1 MLLANNLIDYF
12 LILDYNLFKDIMKK
26 LVTLI
31 MIVILG
37 MSMLSGCDFF
47 SGNSDSLTISGY
59 VYLNSV
65 EPLEGV
71 SIKSETT
78 IYARTDVNGFFN
90 ITVNNDSVELFAE
103 KTGYTFSPR
112 SVTISQSTNSLI
124 FSATKTKELS
134 GLLTLNSIIITP
146 TSIVSFGDNYTY
158 THNGDK
164 CLKISDIEININNKQ
179 FDLLDGDLYAIK
191 NKSNTVMFDEDVTL
205 NTSSVFNI
213 WFSVD
218 AYFTSLNEELIF
230 EEDRQ
235 SVIRVQEKQT
245 TEDLDDKNQ
254 IVYTAVGVNSSNNM
268 FTYNI
273 SFVFDYYENV

>member
-1 MLLANNLIDYF
+1 
-12 LILDYNLFKDIMKK
+12 MKK
-26 LVTLI
+26 IVTLI
-31 MIVILG
+31 LIVILG
-37 MSMLSGCDFF
+37 MSVLSGCDFF
-47 SGNSDSLTISGY
+47 SGNSTSLAISGY
-59 VYLNSV
+59 VYLNST

-71 SIKSETT
+71 AIKSETT
-78 IYARTDVNGFFN
+78 IYTRTDANGFFN

-103 KTGYTFSPR
+103 KSGYTFSPR
-112 SVTISQSTNSLI
+112 SITVSQSTNSLI
-124 FSATKTKELS
+124 FSATETKELS
-134 GLLTLNSIIITP
+134 GLLTLNSIVITP
-146 TSIVSFGDNYTY
+146 TSIVSFGDNYSY

-164 CLKISDIEININNKQ
+164 CLKISDITIDIDNKQ
-179 FDLLDGDLYAIK
+179 FELLDGDLYAIK
-191 NKSNTVMFDEDVTL
+191 NKSNTIMFDKDVTIS
-205 NTSSVFNI
+205 TGSVFNI

-245 TEDLDDKNQ
+245 TEDLDDNNQ

>member
-1 MLLANNLIDYF
+1 
-12 LILDYNLFKDIMKK
+12 MKK